1 MDFLILRFTFHV
13 AMRLNNTLS
22 FPHRAAVVAVLLS
35 FSFSGLQAQLTPGE
49 VSQQV
54 QLNTITTAV
63 PFLMI
68 GPDSR
73 SGALGDAGVALSP
86 DANSLHWNPAKMA
99 FSENEVEFSL
109 SYAPWLRALVDD
121 MNLAYLSGVKRINK
135 RQAWGAALRY
145 FSLGNITFT
154 DESGTTIRDFQ
165 PAEFS
170 LDVGYS
176 QKLSDKFSGGI
187 AGRFINSN
195 LTGGT
200 NVLGANS
207 KPGRSVAVDISAF
220 YSNPRTKFAGR
231 DAAFN
236 WGVNIS
242 NIGAKMSYSESADR
256 DFIPTNLKLG
266 SALTMKLDDYNSL
279 TFTADANKLLV
290 PTSPIYAQEDRDII
304 VSGYDP
310 NVGVATGML
319 QSFFDAPGRAYF
331 VGPVTSDVNGDGV
344 VNDIDLDRNGDQI
357 INAADEYI
365 VEEGSI
371 LREEIREWNIGGG
384 IEYLYND
391 VFAFRTGFFNEH
403 RSKGARQFIT
413 LGAGI
418 KYTVFTVDLSYLI
431 STRQQNPLANTLRF
445 TLRLQ
450 FRDLVNSS
458 GDSED

>member
-1 MDFLILRFTFHV
+1 MNVRRILAIAIFSFF
-13 AMRLNNTLS
+13 LNN
-22 FPHRAAVVAVLLS
+22 VQ
-35 FSFSGLQAQLTPGE
+35 GQLTPG
-49 VSQQV
+49 QGAQLV

-73 SGALGDAGVALSP
+73 SGALGDAGVALSA

-99 FSENEVEFSL
+99 FASNDVEFSL
-109 SYAPWLRALVDD
+109 AYAPWLRALVDD

-154 DESGTTIRDFQ
+154 DETGTTIRDFQ

-176 QKLSDKFSGGI
+176 QKLSDRFSGGI

-207 KPGRSVAVDISAF
+207 KPGRSVAVDVSTF
-220 YSNPRTKFAGR
+220 YTNPYAKVAGR
-231 DAAFN
+231 DAEIN
-236 WGVNIS
+236 WGLCIS
-242 NIGAKMSYSESADR
+242 NIGAKMSYSDSAER
-256 DFIPTNLKLG
+256 DFIPTNLKTG
-266 SALTMKLDDYNSL
+266 AALKLKLDDYNSL
-279 TFTADANKLLV
+279 TFTADVNKLLV
-290 PTSPIYAQEDRDII
+290 PTTPIYDQESGNSI
-304 VSGYDP
+304 VSGFNPD
-310 NVGVATGML
+310 VGVATGMI
-319 QSFFDAPGRAYF
+319 QSFYDAPG
-331 VGPVTSDVNGDGV
+331 V
-344 VNDIDLDRNGDQI
+344 VNFNDDGTYTIED
-357 INAADEYI
+357 
-365 VEEGSI
+365 GSI
-371 LREEIREWNIGGG
+371 LREELRELNIGGG
-384 IEYLYND
+384 IEYLFND
-391 VFAFRTGFFNEH
+391 AFAFRTGFFNEH
-403 RSKGARQFIT
+403 YSKGARQFIT

-450 FRDLVNSS
+450 FSDLAQSS
-458 GDSED
+458 NEED

>member
-54 QLNTITTAV
+54 QLNTITTAI

-121 MNLAYLSGVKRINK
+121 MSLAYLSGVKRINK

-290 PTSPIYAQEDRDII
+290 PTSPIYDQESGVNI
-304 VSGYDP
+304 VSGFNP
-310 NVGVATGML
+310 NVGVATAMM
-319 QSFFDAPGRAYF
+319 QSFYDAPGI
-331 VGPVTSDVNGDGV
+331 VNFNQDGT
-344 VNDIDLDRNGDQI
+344 
-357 INAADEYI
+357 YT

-403 RSKGARQFIT
+403 YSKGARQFIT

-450 FRDLVNSS
+450 FSDLVNSS

>member
-1 MDFLILRFTFHV
+1 
-13 AMRLNNTLS
+13 MRLINDLNFTSLS
-22 FPHRAAVVAVLLS
+22 LALTIVFLS
-35 FSFSGLQAQLTPGE
+35 GIASVQAQLTPGE
-49 VSQQV
+49 VSQQI

-121 MNLAYLSGVKRINK
+121 MNLAYLTGVKRINN

-154 DESGTTIRDFQ
+154 DETGTTIRDFQ

-176 QKLSDKFSGGI
+176 QKLSNRFSGGI

-207 KPGRSVAVDISAF
+207 KPGRSVAVDVSVF
-220 YSNPRTKFAGR
+220 YSNPRTKIAGR

-256 DFIPTNLKLG
+256 DFIPTNLKMG
-266 SALTMKLDDYNSL
+266 TALKMMLDDYNSL
-279 TFTADANKLLV
+279 TFTTDANKLLV
-290 PTSPIYAQEDRDII
+290 PTTPIYEQGSGTEI
-304 VSGYDP
+304 VSGFDP
-310 NVGVATGML
+310 NVGVASAMI
-319 QSFFDAPGRAYF
+319 QSFYDAPGI
-331 VGPVTSDVNGDGV
+331 VNFNEDGTHTIEDGSV
-344 VNDIDLDRNGDQI
+344 FR
-357 INAADEYI
+357 
-365 VEEGSI
+365 EE
-371 LREEIREWNIGGG
+371 LREFNMGGG

-403 RSKGARQFIT
+403 YSKGARQFIT

-450 FRDLVNSS
+450 FADMVGGSN
-458 GDSED
+458 DSEE

>member
-1 MDFLILRFTFHV
+1 
-13 AMRLNNTLS
+13 MRLINDLNFPSLS
-22 FPHRAAVVAVLLS
+22 LALTIAFLS
-35 FSFSGLQAQLTPGE
+35 GIAGVQAQLTPGE

-121 MNLAYLSGVKRINK
+121 MNLAYLTGVKRINN

-154 DESGTTIRDFQ
+154 DETGTTIRDFQ

-170 LDVGYS
+170 LDLGYS
-176 QKLSDKFSGGI
+176 QKLSDRFSGGI

-207 KPGRSVAVDISAF
+207 KPGRSVAVDVGVF

-256 DFIPTNLKLG
+256 DFLPTNLKMG
-266 SALTMKLDDYNSL
+266 TALKMMLDDYNSL
-279 TFTADANKLLV
+279 TFTIDANKLLV
-290 PTSPIYAQEDRDII
+290 PTTPIYDQGSGSEII
-304 VSGYDP
+304 SGFDP
-310 NVGVATGML
+310 NVGVASAMI
-319 QSFFDAPGRAYF
+319 QSFYDAPGI
-331 VGPVTSDVNGDGV
+331 VNFNEDGTYTIEDGSV
-344 VNDIDLDRNGDQI
+344 FR
-357 INAADEYI
+357 
-365 VEEGSI
+365 EE
-371 LREEIREWNIGGG
+371 LREFNMGGG

-403 RSKGARQFIT
+403 YSKGARQFIT

-450 FRDLVNSS
+450 FADMVGGSN
-458 GDSED
+458 DSEE